1 MVEAFFAERGL
12 VKQQIDS
19 FDQFMYTT
27 MQEVVD
33 ESFTLEFDVD
43 TADDEDDRVSFFS
56 CSVCIHTPLI
66 APLFLSIHS
75 PRPF

>member
-19 FDQFMYTT
+19 FDQFMFTT

-33 ESFTLEFDVD
+33 EARVLEFEMDCV
-43 TADDEDDRVSFFS
+43 ADWEDDRVRILTPPSTTSF
-56 CSVCIHTPLI
+56 L
-66 APLFLSIHS
+66 
-75 PRPF
+75 RR